1 MAEGGDGKRSRAAL
15 PDHNGRRSAVTIYDV
30 AARAGVSAM
39 TVSRVINDHKY
50 VSDGTREKVW
60 AAVSALNFSP
70 NLAARAARA
79 GMVRIGALYS
89 NPSSSN
95 LGQFLMGAFQ
105 QSAESAC
112 QLLIE
117 PSPAEVNPADAVKRL
132 IGAGVDGVIL
142 PPPLCDSEAL
152 LDFTDD
158 AGLAVLS
165 FASATPN
172 PRTSA
177 VRIDDFNGARRMV
190 HYLIE
195 LGHQDIAII
204 LGDPL
209 HSPAQHREAG
219 YRAAM
224 AEAGLMVKPGRM
236 VQGYFTYRSG
246 LEATHQLLESD
257 DRPTAIFASN
267 DDMAAGAAAVAHG
280 LGIRIPDKLSVAG
293 FDDTPVATT
302 IWPELTTVHQP
313 IAEMAARAVD
323 ILTDQVR
330 RLKSGEETEPVQEL
344 ASFEIIPRG
353 STAPPAAISA
363 RDNRTGGG
371 ATPEP
376 GRSIRP
382 KRSGR

>member
-1 MAEGGDGKRSRAAL
+1 MGEGGDAKRSRAA
-15 PDHNGRRSAVTIYDV
+15 PTDQNGRRSAVTIYDV

-50 VSDGTREKVW
+50 VSDGTRAKVW

-177 VRIDDFNGARRMV
+177 VRIDDFNGARQMV

-257 DRPTAIFASN
+257 DRPSAIFASN

-280 LGIRIPDKLSVAG
+280 LGIRIPNQLSVAG

-302 IWPELTTVHQP
+302 VWPELTTVHQP

-330 RLKSGEETEPVQEL
+330 RIRPGEETEPVQEL
-344 ASFEIIPRG
+344 ASCEIIPRG
-353 STAPPAAISA
+353 STARPPA
-363 RDNRTGGG
+363 
-371 ATPEP
+371 
-376 GRSIRP
+376 
-382 KRSGR
+382 